1 MKTSVVV
8 VVLMAC
14 AVSAQFPPGWNYNP
28 FLYYPYT
35 AQQPPVQ
42 ETPEVAAAR
51 ANHLA
56 AHASARGSRVIVSQP
71 TPVPVWGQPGAAVLD
86 TPEVWAAKVEHY
98 RAHSAAAAA
107 NGVVSTL
114 PPLQV
119 ANWGV
124 PQPVQDTPEVA
135 AARAAHLA
143 AHATARG
150 KRSIQDTPEVM
161 AATIEYYRAYNAAAA
176 ANGILAYL
184 PARYANM
191 PWGMPQQVQE
201 TPEVA
206 AARRAHLAAH
216 AHAAARVAKVIP
228 VQPAPAPVW
237 SQPAPTPVWGQPA
250 VVQDTPE
257 VHAAKLD
264 FFRAFN
270 EAATRSVV
278 NWGVPQPVQDTPEV
292 AAARAAHLA
301 AHAAARVMAATIE
314 HYRAYNAAA
323 AANGIMAYL
332 PARYAN
338 MPWGMPQQVQETPE
352 VAAARRAHL
361 AAHAHAAARV
371 AKVIPV
377 QPAPT
382 PVWSQP
388 APTPVWSQPTA
399 IQDTP
404 EVHAAKVA
412 FFRAFNEAAARSG

>member
-1 MKTSVVV
+1 MKTSLVI

-14 AVSAQFPPGWNYNP
+14 AISAQFPAGWNYNP

-35 AQQPPVQ
+35 AQQAPVQ
-42 ETPEVAAAR
+42 ETDEVAAAR
-51 ANHLA
+51 ATHLA

-71 TPVPVWGQPGAAVLD
+71 ALVPVWGQP
-86 TPEVWAAKVEHY
+86 VWAAKVEHY

-119 ANWGV
+119 
-124 PQPVQDTPEVA
+124 
-135 AARAAHLA
+135 
-143 AHATARG
+143 
-150 KRSIQDTPEVM
+150 
-161 AATIEYYRAYNAAAA
+161 
-176 ANGILAYL
+176 
-184 PARYANM
+184 
-191 PWGMPQQVQE
+191 
-201 TPEVA
+201 
-206 AARRAHLAAH
+206 
-216 AHAAARVAKVIP
+216 
-228 VQPAPAPVW
+228 
-237 SQPAPTPVWGQPA
+237 
-250 VVQDTPE
+250 
-257 VHAAKLD
+257 
-264 FFRAFN
+264 
-270 EAATRSVV
+270 V
-278 NWGVPQPVQDTPEV
+278 NWGVPQPVQDNPEV

-301 AHAAARVMAATIE
+301 AHAAARGKRSIQDTPDVMAATIE

-338 MPWGMPQQVQETPE
+338 MPWGMPQQVQDTPE

-388 APTPVWSQPTA
+388 AV

-404 EVHAAKVA
+404 EVHAAKLD